1 MAIGGAMKK
10 RIFSIFLIFAF
21 AVAMFSCA
29 KKDDGNNNQQPTP
42 SAGIYTPGTYEG
54 KATGYGGEVK
64 ATVELS
70 ANRIESITCIGENET
85 NGIGS
90 VAIAN
95 LPVAMVEQQTVYVDS
110 VSGATYS
117 SKAVVEAVTQAL
129 TSAGV
134 DVKTLAPAKVSPTG
148 QAANPAEET
157 KSADLV
163 VIGAGGAGMTAA
175 LEATNKGLNVI
186 IVEKQAMVGGNTIK
200 ATGGMNA
207 AGTKLQ
213 QSEGIKDS
221 VEVFIDDTMSGG
233 NYINNEELVRTLA
246 VKSAEGIDWLESIGA
261 PLTSLTIS
269 GGASFKRMH
278 APDGGAAIG
287 PYIVEALSKQLADK
301 KVDILYNTTAT
312 KLLTKNGEITGVI
325 AHDQNKKYTIN
336 CEAVVLAT
344 GGFGANVEMVAQY
357 NPDFA
362 GFKTTNSPGIV
373 GDGIKMAEE
382 VGANIIDMEQIQVHP
397 TVEQETSTLITESVR
412 GKGAILV
419 NQNGERFFN
428 ELSTRDLVSKAIM
441 EQEGGSA
448 YLIFDQQVR
457 NNLSAIE
464 TYVNTDLVEEADN
477 LSDLASEI
485 DVDSET
491 LIKTVADWN
500 STINNSTKDV
510 YDRTTGMDQ
519 PISVAPYYAIKVA
532 PAIHHTMGGVQID
545 TQAQVLSKTGAV
557 IPGLFAAGEVT
568 GGVHGANRIGGNAI
582 AEVIVFGR
590 IAGQSAAAYVQNH

>member
-1 MAIGGAMKK
+1 MTIGGAMKK
-10 RIFSIFLIFAF
+10 RIFSIFMILVFA
-21 AVAMFSCA
+21 AAMASCA
-29 KKDDGNNNQQPTP
+29 KKDDENNNQQQTP
-42 SAGIYTPGTYEG
+42 AAGIYTPGTYEG

-64 ATVELS
+64 ATVVLS
-70 ANRIESITCIGENET
+70 ANRIESITCTGENET

-90 VAIAN
+90 VAIEN
-95 LPVAMVEQQTVYVDS
+95 LPTAMVEQQTINVDS

-117 SKAVVEAVTQAL
+117 SKAVVDAVTQAL

-134 DVKTLAPAKVSPTG
+134 DVKTLPAKVTPTE
-148 QAANPAEET
+148 QAATPVEET

-175 LEATNKGLNVI
+175 LEATNNGLKVI
-186 IVEKQAMVGGNTIK
+186 LIEKQEMVGGNTIK

-213 QSEGIKDS
+213 KSEGVNDS
-221 VEVFIDDTMSGG
+221 VEVFIDDTMSSG

-246 VKSAEGIDWLESIGA
+246 EKSAEGVDWLESIGA

-278 APDGGAAIG
+278 APEGGAAVG
-287 PYIVEALSKQLADK
+287 PYIVQALSKQLSDK
-301 KVDILYNTTAT
+301 NVEILYNTAAT
-312 KLLTKNGEITGVI
+312 ELLTKDGVITGVV
-325 AHDQNKKYTIN
+325 ANGKNTKYTIN

-344 GGFGANVEMVAQY
+344 GGFGANLEMVAKY

-362 GFKTTNSPGIV
+362 GFKTTNAPGIV
-373 GDGIKMAEE
+373 GDGIKMAEA
-382 VGANIIDMEQIQVHP
+382 VGANVIDMEQIQVHP

-412 GKGAILV
+412 GNGAILV
-419 NQNGERFFN
+419 NKNGERFFN

-441 EQEGGSA
+441 EQEGGFA

-457 NNLSAIE
+457 DKLSAIE
-464 TYVNTDLVEEADN
+464 TYVSAGLVEEADN
-477 LSDLASEI
+477 LSDLASKI
-485 DVDSET
+485 GVDSET

-500 STINNSTKDV
+500 DTINHSKKDAFN
-510 YDRTTGMDQ
+510 RTTGMDQ

>member
-1 MAIGGAMKK
+1 MTIGGAMKK
-10 RIFSIFLIFAF
+10 RIFSIFMILVFA
-21 AVAMFSCA
+21 AAMASCT
-29 KKDDGNNNQQPTP
+29 KKDDGNNNQQQTP
-42 SAGIYTPGTYEG
+42 AAGIYTPGTYEG

-64 ATVELS
+64 ATVVLS
-70 ANRIESITCIGENET
+70 ANRIESITCTGENET

-95 LPVAMVEQQTVYVDS
+95 LPTAMVEQQTINVDS

-117 SKAVVEAVTQAL
+117 SKAVVDAVTQAL

-134 DVKTLAPAKVSPTG
+134 DVKTLPAKVTPTE
-148 QAANPAEET
+148 QAAAPVEET

-175 LEATNKGLNVI
+175 LEATNNGLKVI
-186 IVEKQAMVGGNTIK
+186 LIEKQEMVGGNTIK

-213 QSEGIKDS
+213 KSEGVNDS
-221 VEVFIDDTMSGG
+221 VEVFIDDTMSSG

-246 VKSAEGIDWLESIGA
+246 EKSAEGVDWLESIGA

-278 APDGGAAIG
+278 APEGGAAVG
-287 PYIVEALSKQLADK
+287 PYIVQALSKQLSDK
-301 KVDILYNTTAT
+301 NVEILYNTAAT
-312 KLLTKNGEITGVI
+312 ELLTKDGVITGVV
-325 AHDQNKKYTIN
+325 ANGKNTKYTIN

-344 GGFGANVEMVAQY
+344 GGFGANLEMVAKY

-362 GFKTTNSPGIV
+362 GFKTTNAPGIV
-373 GDGIKMAEE
+373 GDGIKMAEA
-382 VGANIIDMEQIQVHP
+382 VGANVIDMEQIQVHP

-412 GKGAILV
+412 GNGAILV
-419 NQNGERFFN
+419 NKNGERFFN

-441 EQEGGSA
+441 EQEGGFA

-457 NNLSAIE
+457 DKLSAIE
-464 TYVNTDLVEEADN
+464 TYVSAGLVEEADN
-477 LSDLASEI
+477 LSDLASKI
-485 DVDSET
+485 GVDSET

-500 STINNSTKDV
+500 DTINNSKKDAFN
-510 YDRTTGMDQ
+510 RTTGMDQ

>member
-1 MAIGGAMKK
+1 MKK
-10 RIFSIFLIFAF
+10 RIFSIFMILVF
-21 AVAMFSCA
+21 VAAMASCA
-29 KKDDGNNNQQPTP
+29 KKDDENNNQQQTP
-42 SAGIYTPGTYEG
+42 AAGIYTPGTYEG

-64 ATVELS
+64 ATVVLS
-70 ANRIESITCIGENET
+70 ANRIESITCTGENET

-95 LPVAMVEQQTVYVDS
+95 LPTAMVEQQTIYVDS

-117 SKAVVEAVTQAL
+117 SKAVVDAVTQAL

-134 DVKTLAPAKVSPTG
+134 DVKTLPAKVSPTE
-148 QAANPAEET
+148 QATAPVEET

-175 LEATNKGLNVI
+175 LEATNNGLKVI
-186 IVEKQAMVGGNTIK
+186 LIEKQEMVGGNTIK

-213 QSEGIKDS
+213 KSEGVNDS
-221 VEVFIDDTMSGG
+221 VEVFIDDTMSSG

-246 VKSAEGIDWLESIGA
+246 EKSAEGVDWLESIGA

-278 APDGGAAIG
+278 APEGGAAVG
-287 PYIVEALSKQLADK
+287 PYIVQALSKQLSDK
-301 KVDILYNTTAT
+301 NVEILYNTAAT
-312 KLLTKNGEITGVI
+312 ELLTKDGVITGVV
-325 AHDQNKKYTIN
+325 ANGKNKKYTIN

-344 GGFGANVEMVAQY
+344 GGFGANMEMVAKY

-373 GDGIKMAEE
+373 GDGIKMAEA

-419 NQNGERFFN
+419 NKNGERFFN

-441 EQEGGSA
+441 EQEGGFA

-457 NNLSAIE
+457 DKLSAIE
-464 TYVNTDLVEEADN
+464 TYVSAGLVEEADN
-477 LSDLASEI
+477 LSDLASKI
-485 DVDSET
+485 GVDSET

-500 STINNSTKDV
+500 DTINNSKKDAFN
-510 YDRTTGMDQ
+510 RTTGMDQ

>member
-1 MAIGGAMKK
+1 MKK
-10 RIFSIFLIFAF
+10 RIFSIFMILVF
-21 AVAMFSCA
+21 VAAMASCA
-29 KKDDGNNNQQPTP
+29 KKDDENNNQQQTP
-42 SAGIYTPGTYEG
+42 AAGIYTPGTYEG

-64 ATVELS
+64 ATVVLS
-70 ANRIESITCIGENET
+70 ANRIESITCTGENET

-95 LPVAMVEQQTVYVDS
+95 LPTAMVEQQTIYVDS

-117 SKAVVEAVTQAL
+117 SKAVVDAVTQAL

-134 DVKTLAPAKVSPTG
+134 DVKTLPAKVSPTE
-148 QAANPAEET
+148 QATAPVEET

-175 LEATNKGLNVI
+175 LEATNNGLKVI
-186 IVEKQAMVGGNTIK
+186 LIEKQEMVGGNTIK

-213 QSEGIKDS
+213 KSEGVNDS
-221 VEVFIDDTMSGG
+221 VEVFIDDTMSSG

-246 VKSAEGIDWLESIGA
+246 EKSAEGVDWLESIGA

-278 APDGGAAIG
+278 APEGGAAVG
-287 PYIVEALSKQLADK
+287 PYIVQALSKQLSDK
-301 KVDILYNTTAT
+301 NVEILYNTAAT
-312 KLLTKNGEITGVI
+312 ELLTKDGVITGVV
-325 AHDQNKKYTIN
+325 ANGKNTKYTIN

-344 GGFGANVEMVAQY
+344 GGFGANLEMVAKY

-362 GFKTTNSPGIV
+362 GFKTTNAPGIV
-373 GDGIKMAEE
+373 GDGIKMAEA
-382 VGANIIDMEQIQVHP
+382 VGANVIDMEQIQVHP

-412 GKGAILV
+412 GNGAILV
-419 NQNGERFFN
+419 NKNGERFFN

-441 EQEGGSA
+441 EQEGGFA

-457 NNLSAIE
+457 DKLSAIE
-464 TYVNTDLVEEADN
+464 TYVSAGLVEEADN
-477 LSDLASEI
+477 LSDLASKI
-485 DVDSET
+485 GVDSET

-500 STINNSTKDV
+500 DTINNSKKDAFN
-510 YDRTTGMDQ
+510 RTTGMDQ